1 MPDHPDG
8 VLTFIGRSRPT
19 APRAHQRN
27 SGARGQGPLIRVLWI
42 VAALAASIVFGLA
55 SPAGAQ
61 LKGGTAEIRSL
72 NGQVEVQ
79 RKGQAE
85 WVAAVAGMRLVDGD
99 EIRAHAG
106 ASAVLDLADG
116 STLFVAENS
125 RVVVTKLA
133 VDPRNNA
140 RQALFHLVVGK
151 VRALVTHAAITLVRA
166 RQSNFAISTPTAVAA
181 VRGTLYEVSYD
192 PARTVMTVA
201 VLPGQP
207 GTGGLVTCTAYFDR
221 FAPVSVPEGFV
232 SFASGSAGCAPA
244 VTLESLPPAERA
256 YIGTLSNPVP
266 PGPTFSG
273 PVTIPT
279 PAEVFGVTSGPAPPL
294 PSFFTSA
301 PTGQN
306 PTAGPSSVG
315 VDAAQQQPP
324 TSQ

>member
-8 VLTFIGRSRPT
+8 VLTLTG
-19 APRAHQRN
+19 N
-27 SGARGQGPLIRVLWI
+27 SGTRASRVVATL
-42 VAALAASIVFGLA
+42 AALIVLGLVGPAA
-55 SPAGAQ
+55 AQ
-61 LKGGTAEIRSL
+61 LKAGAAEIKSL
-72 NGQVEVQ
+72 IGQVEVQ
-79 RKGQAE
+79 RKGQPQ
-85 WVAAVAGMRLVDGD
+85 WVPAVVGMRLVDRD

-106 ASAVLDLADG
+106 ASAVLDLPDG

-133 VDPRNNA
+133 VDPQNNA

-192 PARTVMTVA
+192 SARTVMTVA

-207 GTGGLVTCTAYFDR
+207 GTGGGLVTCTSFFDR
-221 FAPVSVPEGFV
+221 FAPINVPEGFV
-232 SFASGSAGCAPA
+232 SYASGAAGCQPA

-256 YIGTLSNPVP
+256 YIGTLSNPFP

-273 PVTIPT
+273 PVTV
-279 PAEVFGVTSGPAPPL
+279 PAPGEAFGVTSGPAPPL
-294 PSFFTSA
+294 PPFFTSA
-301 PTGQN
+301 PNGQN
-306 PTAGPSSVG
+306 PTAGPSSIG
-315 VDAAQQQPP
+315 VDVGQQQPA